1 MKSSSPPV
9 SLHFSRDFRA
19 EAGSEFATE
28 DCLNDRIFL
37 AGLLGGIA
45 MFFWTYAA
53 NTVLPLGNIG
63 IRRLPN
69 ESAVLDV
76 LQRNIAE
83 HSGISPGSDRR
94 RIRRTRNSGRG
105 FPLRGA
111 GRPTCSEETDIR
123 GHRAPMVLAEATL
136 EGYVVNDRLCVHA
149 ASSWEKQSNLDVIYL
164 LPATGRLAQR

>member
-1 MKSSSPPV
+1 
-9 SLHFSRDFRA
+9 
-19 EAGSEFATE
+19 
-28 DCLNDRIFL
+28 
-37 AGLLGGIA
+37 

-94 RIRRTRNSGRG
+94 RIRRKKFRSWVSFARG
-105 FPLRGA
+105 WSPHLF
-111 GRPTCSEETDIR
+111 
-123 GHRAPMVLAEATL
+123 
-136 EGYVVNDRLCVHA
+136 
-149 ASSWEKQSNLDVIYL
+149 
-164 LPATGRLAQR
+164 